1 MAGHFLCKENP
12 TAFSFLYT
20 KNQDAFIEQIDGWNL
35 TEEEIEAK
43 IKEYENQIEEKL
55 KFLNQ
60 KMQDNLQIS
69 VGSRVE
75 LITGMIMTGL
85 GIENKVSLLEIT
97 DLKGNNATKYNDE
110 VVIINKISSFLEEKN
125 LPSEKKN
132 LIYRYK
138 YQI

>member
-43 IKEYENQIEEKL
+43 VKEYENQIEEKL

-75 LITGMIMTGL
+75 LITGMIITGL

>member
-1 MAGHFLCKENP
+1 MCKENP

>member
-20 KNQDAFIEQIDGWNL
+20 KNQDAFIEQIDGLNL
-35 TEEEIEAK
+35 AEEEIEAK
-43 IKEYENQIEEKL
+43 AKEYENQIEEKL

-60 KMQDNLQIS
+60 KMKDNLQIS

-75 LITGMIMTGL
+75 LITGMIMAGL
-85 GIENKVSLLEIT
+85 GIENKVSPLEIT

>member
-43 IKEYENQIEEKL
+43 VKEYENQIEEKL

>member
-20 KNQDAFIEQIDGWNL
+20 KNQDAFIEQIDGLNL

-43 IKEYENQIEEKL
+43 AKEYENQIEEKL

-69 VGSRVE
+69 VGSRAE
-75 LITGMIMTGL
+75 LITGMIMAGL
-85 GIENKVSLLEIT
+85 VIENKVSPLEIT

>member
-1 MAGHFLCKENP
+1 M
-12 TAFSFLYT
+12 
-20 KNQDAFIEQIDGWNL
+20 NL

-43 IKEYENQIEEKL
+43 AKEYENQIEEKL

-75 LITGMIMTGL
+75 LITGMIMVGL
-85 GIENKVSLLEIT
+85 GIENKVSPLEIT

-110 VVIINKISSFLEEKN
+110 VVIINKISSFLGEKN

-132 LIYRYK
+132 LIYRHK

>member
-1 MAGHFLCKENP
+1 MCKENP

-20 KNQDAFIEQIDGWNL
+20 KNQDAFIEQIDGLNL

-43 IKEYENQIEEKL
+43 AKEYENQIEEKL

-75 LITGMIMTGL
+75 LITGMIMAGL
-85 GIENKVSLLEIT
+85 GIENKVSPLEIT

>member
-20 KNQDAFIEQIDGWNL
+20 KNQDAFIEQIDGLNL

-43 IKEYENQIEEKL
+43 AKEYENQIEEKL

-75 LITGMIMTGL
+75 LITGMIMAGL
-85 GIENKVSLLEIT
+85 GIENKVSPLEIT

>member
-1 MAGHFLCKENP
+1 MCKENP

-43 IKEYENQIEEKL
+43 VKEYENQIEEKL

>member
-1 MAGHFLCKENP
+1 MDIYLCKENP

-20 KNQDAFIEQIDGWNL
+20 KNQDTFIEQIDGLNL

-43 IKEYENQIEEKL
+43 AKEYENQIEEKL

-69 VGSRVE
+69 VGLRVE
-75 LITGMIMTGL
+75 LITGMIMAGL
-85 GIENKVSLLEIT
+85 GIENKVSPLEIT

>member
-1 MAGHFLCKENP
+1 MCKENP

-20 KNQDAFIEQIDGWNL
+20 KNQDAFIEQIDGLNL

-43 IKEYENQIEEKL
+43 AKEYENQIEEKL

-69 VGSRVE
+69 VGSRAE
-75 LITGMIMTGL
+75 LITGMIMAGL
-85 GIENKVSLLEIT
+85 VIENKVSPLEIT